1 MTIVLFTDTFY
12 PEINGVATSTKN
24 LFDLLKANGHEVYV
38 VTTNPKSHKV
48 TFEDNVIRVP
58 GIKLKKLYDYI
69 FAPIYNRKVMKI
81 LKGIKADILHINTD
95 FSIAQQAYLYA
106 KKRPGAAL
114 VYTYH
119 TMYEDFTYYITKG
132 YADRLSKW
140 IIRQYSITVANK
152 VNEYIVPSYKSLNYL
167 RRIGIN
173 SYVNVVPTGVD
184 LTRFLKSNANKE
196 EKEAFLTK
204 YNIPLDAKLMLSL
217 GRIAEEKNIDEVLE
231 DFKYIYDK
239 YNDLYLIIVGD
250 GPYKKKLEEK
260 VDELGISDR
269 TRFIGKVPYEE
280 VTFYYDIADIFVS
293 ASISETQGL
302 TYLEAMA
309 TNTLVLAK
317 YDSNL
322 TELIKDGLNGFFFD
336 NKEEFSNKIGQILN
350 LNETS
355 YNMMKGEM
363 NSSIKKFSLDTFYSN
378 IMTVYERAKRNNI

>member
-24 LFDLLKANGHEVYV
+24 LFDLLKANGHKVYV

-184 LTRFLKSNANKE
+184 LTRFLKSNVNKE

-204 YNIPLDAKLMLSL
+204 YNIPLNAKLMLSL

>member
-184 LTRFLKSNANKE
+184 LTRFLKSNVNKE

>member
-1 MTIVLFTDTFY
+1 MTIILFTDTFY

-24 LFDLLKANGHEVYV
+24 LFDLLKSNGHEVYV

-48 TFEDNVIRVP
+48 TFEDNIIRVP
-58 GIKLKKLYDYI
+58 GIRLKKLYDYV

-106 KKRPGAAL
+106 KKRPGSAM

-132 YADRLSKW
+132 YVDRLSKW
-140 IIRQYSITVANK
+140 IIREYSITVANK

-184 LTRFLKSNANKE
+184 LARFLTFKVSKSKKE
-196 EKEAFLTK
+196 EFLNK

-217 GRIAEEKNIDEVLE
+217 GRIAEEKNIDEVLNN
-231 DFKYIYDK
+231 FKDIYDK
-239 YNDLYLIIVGD
+239 YNNLYLIIVGD
-250 GPYKKKLEEK
+250 GPYKNKLEEH
-260 VDELGISDR
+260 VNNLNISNR
-269 TRFIGKVPYEE
+269 VRFIGKVPYEE
-280 VTFYYDIADIFVS
+280 VAFYYSIADIFVS

-317 YDSNL
+317 YDTNL
-322 TELIKDGLNGFFFD
+322 TELIKDGLNGFFF
-336 NKEEFSNKIGQILN
+336 NTSEEFSLKVGQILE
-350 LNETS
+350 LNKTS
-355 YNMMKGEM
+355 YNMMKEEM
-363 NSSIKKFSLDTFYSN
+363 HKSIKKFSLDTFYSN